1 MMMMVMVMMM
11 MMVMMMIR
19 KLNLTELQEPFTMWK
34 HNSKGLNSIGD
45 YDYYVY
51 EEEWRN
57 PRNFKLDGEK
67 TILFSLFSS
76 FDSGFKAYYYC
87 MEQLLEYGH

>member
-1 MMMMVMVMMM
+1 MVMMMMVMIVMMM
-11 MMVMMMIR
+11 MMMMLMIR

-57 PRNFKLDGEK
+57 PRNLKLDGEK
-67 TILFSLFSS
+67 TFYSLFFPVLIVVSRHITT
-76 FDSGFKAYYYC
+76 AWNNY
-87 MEQLLEYGH
+87 

>member
-1 MMMMVMVMMM
+1 
-11 MMVMMMIR
+11 
-19 KLNLTELQEPFTMWK
+19 MWK

-87 MEQLLEYGH
+87 MEQLLESLAFFGGGPRGPWQKEFGSLKV

>member
-1 MMMMVMVMMM
+1 MMVMVMV
-11 MMVMMMIR
+11 MVMMMIR

-57 PRNFKLDGEK
+57 PRNLKLDGEK

-87 MEQLLEYGH
+87 MEQLLEY

>member
-1 MMMMVMVMMM
+1 MMMIMMVMMM
-11 MMVMMMIR
+11 MMMMIR

-57 PRNFKLDGEK
+57 PRNLKLDGEK
-67 TILFSLFSS
+67 TFYSLFFPILIVVSRHITT
-76 FDSGFKAYYYC
+76 AWNNY
-87 MEQLLEYGH
+87 